1 MAQAGTS
8 LDLRQ
13 QQATTGSTR
22 QMGFW
27 LVLMIVIAV
36 VAIAFAIVSV
46 NGLTTG
52 SNSAAAAD
60 HSYDQIEA
68 RRGGATLPAADH
80 SYDQI
85 ETRRGAPAAAPADDV
100 YDLIEKAVRG
110 GSGAAAP
117 TVAQPQFDH
126 APGKGPLP

>member
-1 MAQAGTS
+1 VAQAGTS

-60 HSYDQIEA
+60 HSYDQIE
-68 RRGGATLPAADH
+68 
-80 SYDQI
+80 
-85 ETRRGAPAAAPADDV
+85 TRRGAPAAAPADDV